1 MSGERPR
8 RSGSNAPAR
17 FGSGCGFRP
26 EGEGEAVIR
35 AQTGAWFFLEIG
47 GFLQKNGNYRSKQ
60 GCTTRNGRTYAAWRT
75 IECITMESNASSAIR
90 VLFPDRDERV
100 RIGKRTI
107 RFRIHYAP
115 KTKNLTYHW
124 YIRILL
130 LVSFSFKGSPS
141 GKRDSDP
148 RPQPWQGCALP
159 TELFP
164 QNAVTDWFIWFYGH
178 VSEDVLPRFSHWLNG
193 WLNIYVC
200 LLVCK
205 WLLIRELF
213 NGLNKFCNTFFLVI
227 HWHSEFMVSK

>member
-1 MSGERPR
+1 MEKYRFLYRDGTFFGIRISITTTYLRRGQRAFFPVFSRENRRIRGDIIPAGCYRNLFATCRLKSGIPMSGERPR

-90 VLFPDRDERV
+90 VLFPDRDERGW
-100 RIGKRTI
+100 IGARTI

-115 KTKNLTYHW
+115 KTKNLTYH
-124 YIRILL
+124 
-130 LVSFSFKGSPS
+130 
-141 GKRDSDP
+141 
-148 RPQPWQGCALP
+148 
-159 TELFP
+159 
-164 QNAVTDWFIWFYGH
+164 
-178 VSEDVLPRFSHWLNG
+178 
-193 WLNIYVC
+193 
-200 LLVCK
+200 
-205 WLLIRELF
+205 
-213 NGLNKFCNTFFLVI
+213 
-227 HWHSEFMVSK
+227 